1 MTVDNSPHL
10 MILERLEYLGHAVN
24 RLEGIAKRI
33 EDGSSLTVSAQENE
47 PKQLSSLHDVLC
59 TTPIELNRY
68 AERIHDALT
77 RIEDLLY
84 TPVN

>member
-1 MTVDNSPHL
+1 MIVDNSPHL
-10 MILERLEYLGHAVN
+10 MIKERLEYLGYAVA
-24 RLEGIAKRI
+24 RLEGIVKMI
-33 EDGSSLTVSAQENE
+33 EDGSNPSEGTQKDELG
-47 PKQLSSLHDVLC
+47 QLHSLHDVLC

-68 AERIHDALT
+68 TERIHDALA